1 MGSQSPYENEED
13 SSLDE
18 SDDEQIADIM
28 TDDMFEQQVT
38 DLMHQ
43 IVSGKLEMT
52 AALINI
58 QQIKHG
64 FSKSNDAC

>member
-28 TDDMFEQQVT
+28 TDDMFE
-38 DLMHQ
+38 
-43 IVSGKLEMT
+43 
-52 AALINI
+52 
-58 QQIKHG
+58 
-64 FSKSNDAC
+64 